1 MKTLIVILLGVA
13 GLHTVAAAQD
23 IPQSQVPAAVLNA
36 FQTKFQNTKDLA
48 WALKGEL
55 YKAEF
60 EISSRKH
67 EVWINKS
74 GAVTRHKEDFPKSQ
88 LPEAIREKL
97 AKDFK
102 DYKIDDADKIEAE
115 GKVFYQVDLDSPQ
128 GKRKLVFTADGQ
140 LQENKQ
146 GK

>member
-23 IPQSQVPAAVLNA
+23 IPQTQVPAVVLNA
-36 FQTKFQNTKDLA
+36 FQSKYQNTKDLE
-48 WALKGEL
+48 WELKGEL

-60 EISSRKH
+60 EIGSRDH

-74 GAVTRHKEDFPKSQ
+74 GVITRHKEDFPKSQ
-88 LPEAIREKL
+88 LPEVIREKI

-102 DYKIDDADKIEAE
+102 DYKIDDADKIEAD

-128 GKRKLVFTADGQ
+128 GERKLLFTADGQ

-146 GK
+146 G